1 MAKAKKAG
9 KVVVLAVNETAK
21 QKAAREATVAPVAV
35 VTEVASVATK
45 LTKRNSTPLKGTIV
59 LTDKVARNRAGHNA
73 AAWDALVKIL
83 PATAEAI
90 CKLPELANP
99 ACNSPQAFLSYLIRR
114 GNLKLQD

>member
-21 QKAAREATVAPVAV
+21 QKAAREATVATV